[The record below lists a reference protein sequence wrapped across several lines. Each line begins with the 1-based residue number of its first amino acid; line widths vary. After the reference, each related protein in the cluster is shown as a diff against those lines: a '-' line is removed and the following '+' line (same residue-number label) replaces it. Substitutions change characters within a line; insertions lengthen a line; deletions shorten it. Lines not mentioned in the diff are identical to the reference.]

1 MVGGSSPPGPTILTF
16 TIIIILRLCNE
27 IIIGSLF
34 NFIYLESITDGQN
47 NLIGY
52 WHGFGLIVEIKE
64 CEDKL
69 CGVIEHIFVSDD
81 KDPKTPDEN
90 NKDKELKSR
99 TLWVQIFYLIF
110 SRQPDSSGTHTGRIY
125 NPDEAS
131 YKSKI
136 RLLSN
141 GDLEIEGCFTVIC
154 RKVGEWLPV
163 TISIDG
169 NGKRVAKLTNPL
181 AIF

>member
-1 MVGGSSPPGPTILTF
+1 LKG
-16 TIIIILRLCNE
+16 
-27 IIIGSLF
+27 
-34 NFIYLESITDGQN
+34 ITDGQN

-52 WHGFGLIVEIKE
+52 WHGFGLIIEIKE

-81 KDPKTPDEN
+81 KDPKTILDEN

-99 TLWVQIFYLIF
+99 TLVGSNILFDF
-110 SRQPDSSGTHTGRIY
+110 SRQPDSSGTYTGRIY
-125 NPDEAS
+125 NPDEGKS

-136 RLLSN
+136 RLLEN

>member
-1 MVGGSSPPGPTILTF
+1 MRLSLVLFSILF
-16 TIIIILRLCNE
+16 TLK
-27 IIIGSLF
+27 G
-34 NFIYLESITDGQN
+34 ITDGQN

-52 WHGFGLIVEIKE
+52 WHGFGLIIEIKE

-69 CGVIEHIFVSDD
+69 CGFIEHIFVSDD
-81 KDPKTPDEN
+81 KDPKTILDEN

-99 TLWVQIFYLIF
+99 TLVGSNILFDF
-110 SRQPDSSGTHTGRIY
+110 SRQPDSSGTYTGRIY
-125 NPDEAS
+125 NPDEGKS

-136 RLLSN
+136 RLLEN

>member
-1 MVGGSSPPGPTILTF
+1 MRLSLVLFSILF
-16 TIIIILRLCNE
+16 TLK
-27 IIIGSLF
+27 G
-34 NFIYLESITDGQN
+34 ITDGQN

-81 KDPKTPDEN
+81 KDPKTILDEN

-99 TLWVQIFYLIF
+99 TLVGSNILFDF
-110 SRQPDSSGTHTGRIY
+110 SRQPDSSGTYTGRIY
-125 NPDEAS
+125 NPDEGKS

-136 RLLSN
+136 RLLEN

>member
-1 MVGGSSPPGPTILTF
+1 MRLSLVLFSILF
-16 TIIIILRLCNE
+16 ALK
-27 IIIGSLF
+27 G
-34 NFIYLESITDGQN
+34 ITDGQN

-81 KDPKTPDEN
+81 KDPKTILDEN

-99 TLWVQIFYLIF
+99 TLVGSNILFDF
-110 SRQPDSSGTHTGRIY
+110 SRLPDSSGTYTGRIY
-125 NPDEAS
+125 NPDEGKS

>member
-1 MVGGSSPPGPTILTF
+1 MRLSLVLFSILF
-16 TIIIILRLCNE
+16 TLK
-27 IIIGSLF
+27 G
-34 NFIYLESITDGQN
+34 ITDGQN

-52 WHGFGLIVEIKE
+52 WHGFGLIIEIKE

-81 KDPKTPDEN
+81 KDPKTILDEN

-99 TLWVQIFYLIF
+99 TLVGSNILFDF
-110 SRQPDSSGTHTGRIY
+110 SRQPDSSGTYTGRIY
-125 NPDEAS
+125 NPDEGKS

-136 RLLSN
+136 RLLEN

>member
-1 MVGGSSPPGPTILTF
+1 MRLSLVLFSILF
-16 TIIIILRLCNE
+16 ALK
-27 IIIGSLF
+27 G
-34 NFIYLESITDGQN
+34 ITDGQN

-81 KDPKTPDEN
+81 KDPKTILDEN

-99 TLWVQIFYLIF
+99 TLVGSNILFDF
-110 SRQPDSSGTHTGRIY
+110 SRLPDSSGTYTGRIY
-125 NPDEAS
+125 NPDEGKS

-136 RLLSN
+136 RLLAN
-141 GDLEIEGCFTVIC
+141 GDLEIEGCFTVIY

>member
-1 MVGGSSPPGPTILTF
+1 MRLSLVLFSILF
-16 TIIIILRLCNE
+16 TLK
-27 IIIGSLF
+27 G
-34 NFIYLESITDGQN
+34 ITDGQN

-81 KDPKTPDEN
+81 KDPKTILDEN

-99 TLWVQIFYLIF
+99 TLVGSNILFDF
-110 SRQPDSSGTHTGRIY
+110 SRQPDSNGTHTGRIY
-125 NPDEAS
+125 NPDEGKS

-136 RLLSN
+136 RLLEN

>member
-1 MVGGSSPPGPTILTF
+1 MRLSLVLFSILF
-16 TIIIILRLCNE
+16 TLK
-27 IIIGSLF
+27 G
-34 NFIYLESITDGQN
+34 ITDGQN

-81 KDPKTPDEN
+81 KDPKTILDEN

-99 TLWVQIFYLIF
+99 TLVGSNILFDF
-110 SRQPDSSGTHTGRIY
+110 SRLPDSSGTYTGRIY
-125 NPDEAS
+125 NPDEGKS

-136 RLLSN
+136 RLLEN

>member
-1 MVGGSSPPGPTILTF
+1 MF
-16 TIIIILRLCNE
+16 
-27 IIIGSLF
+27 
-34 NFIYLESITDGQN
+34 D
-47 NLIGY
+47 
-52 WHGFGLIVEIKE
+52 
-64 CEDKL
+64 
-69 CGVIEHIFVSDD
+69 
-81 KDPKTPDEN
+81 
-90 NKDKELKSR
+90 
-99 TLWVQIFYLIF
+99 F
-110 SRQPDSSGTHTGRIY
+110 SRQPDSSGTYTGRIY
-125 NPDEAS
+125 NPDEGKS

-136 RLLSN
+136 RLLEN

>member
-1 MVGGSSPPGPTILTF
+1 MRLSLVLFSILF
-16 TIIIILRLCNE
+16 ALK
-27 IIIGSLF
+27 G
-34 NFIYLESITDGQN
+34 ITDGQN

-81 KDPKTPDEN
+81 KDPKTILDEN

-99 TLWVQIFYLIF
+99 TLVGSNILFDF
-110 SRQPDSSGTHTGRIY
+110 SRQPDSSGTHAGRIY
-125 NPDEAS
+125 NPDEGKS

-136 RLLSN
+136 RLLEN
-141 GDLEIEGCFTVIC
+141 VDLEIEGCFTVIC

>member
-1 MVGGSSPPGPTILTF
+1 MRLSLVLFSILF
-16 TIIIILRLCNE
+16 TLK
-27 IIIGSLF
+27 G
-34 NFIYLESITDGQN
+34 ITDGQN

-81 KDPKTPDEN
+81 KDPKTILDEN

-99 TLWVQIFYLIF
+99 TLVGSNILFDF
-110 SRQPDSSGTHTGRIY
+110 SRQPDSSGTYTGRIY
-125 NPDEAS
+125 NPDEGKS

-136 RLLSN
+136 RLLAN

>member
-1 MVGGSSPPGPTILTF
+1 MRLSLALFSILFALKGSP
-16 TIIIILRLCNE
+16 
-27 IIIGSLF
+27 
-34 NFIYLESITDGQN
+34 DGQN
-47 NLIGY
+47 NLLGY

-81 KDPKTPDEN
+81 KDPKTILDEN

-99 TLWVQIFYLIF
+99 TLVGSNILFDF

-125 NPDEAS
+125 NPDEGKS

-136 RLLSN
+136 RLLAS

>member
-1 MVGGSSPPGPTILTF
+1 MRLSLVLFSILF
-16 TIIIILRLCNE
+16 TLK
-27 IIIGSLF
+27 G
-34 NFIYLESITDGQN
+34 ITDGQN
-47 NLIGY
+47 SLIGY

-81 KDPKTPDEN
+81 KDPKTILDEN

-99 TLWVQIFYLIF
+99 TLVGSNILFDF
-110 SRQPDSSGTHTGRIY
+110 SRQPDSNGTYTGRIY
-125 NPDEAS
+125 NPDEGKS

-136 RLLSN
+136 RLLDN

>member
-1 MVGGSSPPGPTILTF
+1 MRLSLVLFSILF
-16 TIIIILRLCNE
+16 ALK
-27 IIIGSLF
+27 G
-34 NFIYLESITDGQN
+34 ITDGQN

-81 KDPKTPDEN
+81 KDPKTILDEN

-99 TLWVQIFYLIF
+99 TLVGSNILFDF
-110 SRQPDSSGTHTGRIY
+110 SRLPDSSGTYTGRIY
-125 NPDEAS
+125 NPDEGKS

-136 RLLSN
+136 RLLAN

>member
-1 MVGGSSPPGPTILTF
+1 MVLFSILF
-16 TIIIILRLCNE
+16 TLK
-27 IIIGSLF
+27 G
-34 NFIYLESITDGQN
+34 ITDGQN

-52 WHGFGLIVEIKE
+52 WHGFGLIIEIKE

-81 KDPKTPDEN
+81 KDPKTILDEN

-99 TLWVQIFYLIF
+99 TLVGSNILFDF
-110 SRQPDSSGTHTGRIY
+110 SRQPDSSGTYTGRIY
-125 NPDEAS
+125 NPDEGKS

-136 RLLSN
+136 RLLEN

>member
-1 MVGGSSPPGPTILTF
+1 MRLSLVLFSILF
-16 TIIIILRLCNE
+16 TLK
-27 IIIGSLF
+27 G
-34 NFIYLESITDGQN
+34 ITDGQN

-52 WHGFGLIVEIKE
+52 WHGFGLIIEIKE

-81 KDPKTPDEN
+81 KDPKTILDEN

-99 TLWVQIFYLIF
+99 TLVGSNILFDF
-110 SRQPDSSGTHTGRIY
+110 SRQPDSSGTYTGRIY
-125 NPDEAS
+125 NPDEGKS

-136 RLLSN
+136 RLLEN

-163 TISIDG
+163 TICIDG